1 MEQALKVLGIE
12 KNEALMVGDNYDTD
26 ILAGINAGMHTLLV
40 HTGVTTVEKLTEYEV
55 QPTQVVHNLTEW
67 IEKIMKKLFQTLEQL
82 FLIFAGSPIGV
93 G

>member
-67 IEKIMKKLFQTLEQL
+67 IEDVRKLFQTLEQL
-82 FLIFAGSPIGV
+82 FLIFAGGPIGV

>member
-40 HTGVTTVEKLTEYEV
+40 HTVVTTVEKVTEYEV
-55 QPTQVVHNLTEW
+55 QPPQVVHNLTAGIGMRK
-67 IEKIMKKLFQTLEQL
+67 IENLVQTLEQSV
-82 FLIFAGSPIGV
+82 F
-93 G
+93 

>member
-1 MEQALKVLGIE
+1 
-12 KNEALMVGDNYDTD
+12 MVGDNYDTD

-40 HTGVTTVEKLTEYEV
+40 HTGVTSVEKLTEYEV

-67 IEKIMKKLFQTLEQL
+67 IEKIMKKAVPNFGTA
-82 FLIFAGSPIGV
+82 FSNICGRPIGV

>member
-1 MEQALKVLGIE
+1 
-12 KNEALMVGDNYDTD
+12 MVGDNYDTD

-67 IEKIMKKLFQTLEQL
+67 IEDVMKKLFQTLEQL
-82 FLIFAGSPIGV
+82 FLIFVGSPIDV

>member
-40 HTGVTTVEKLTEYEV
+40 HTES
-55 QPTQVVHNLTEW
+55 
-67 IEKIMKKLFQTLEQL
+67 QL
-82 FLIFAGSPIGV
+82 WRS
-93 G
+93 

>member
-1 MEQALKVLGIE
+1 
-12 KNEALMVGDNYDTD
+12 MVGDNYDTD

-67 IEKIMKKLFQTLEQL
+67 IEKM
-82 FLIFAGSPIGV
+82 
-93 G
+93 